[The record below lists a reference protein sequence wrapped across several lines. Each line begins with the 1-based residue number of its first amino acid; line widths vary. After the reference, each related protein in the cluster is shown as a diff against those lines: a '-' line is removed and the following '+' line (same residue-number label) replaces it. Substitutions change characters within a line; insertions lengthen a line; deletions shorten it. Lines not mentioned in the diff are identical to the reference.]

1 MKISTRRNI
10 RRLPSKWVAGRRKIE
25 KLAGTLKKVGDLK
38 NNQVLISNMQ
48 KKIST
53 KLELNR
59 CKNEKKNSTIS
70 ELYTHTRDISADIGD
85 MA

>member
-1 MKISTRRNI
+1 M
-10 RRLPSKWVAGRRKIE
+10 AGRRKIE
-25 KLAGTLKKVGDLK
+25 KLVGNLKKVGDLK

-48 KKIST
+48 KIST